1 MKRKATSEEDDGNP
15 RKKALLDINGAES
28 FREALFNQVDTYQKQ
43 YAAAKP
49 YKHGVIK
56 DLLEPILLRNVR
68 SEIQQNLSFT
78 PKETDIYRIYQS
90 GDLANLD
97 GLDDSSLKLLPSLL
111 ELRNALYSAPFRDF
125 LSTITDFGPLSGKK
139 KDMAINVYTPG
150 CHLLCHDDVIGSRRV
165 SYILYL
171 TDPDQP
177 WQKEWGGA
185 LRLYPTF
192 PHIGKDGQL
201 VKVPSPDASVSI
213 PPSFNQ
219 LSFFAVQPGESF
231 HDVEEV
237 YAKHTGTDEAG
248 DDIRVRMA
256 ISGWYHIPQ
265 EGEEGYV
272 EGLEESLAEKS
283 SLTQLQGAGDQY
295 DQPQEKICKY
305 ERGQRLASGADLH
318 GDSSLAFSKD
328 ALSLS
333 EAELEFLLKFIAPTY
348 LTPDTLDS
356 VSELFT
362 DQCSLCLETFLSHSF
377 AETLRAFI
385 IDEESRTPLL
395 STKDVEAERAW
406 KVSRP
411 PHKHRF
417 LFQQASEVASSKKS
431 ALSPIEDLLETLIPS
446 EAFRKW
452 LQLATGLIVTSHD
465 ALARRFRRG
474 NDYALATG
482 YSEDEPRLEIILAIT
497 PTSGWDE
504 DGSEVIE
511 EASTSTEQDE
521 QKQKSQKATSK
532 EDQVSDSAGVGGY
545 VAYMTSE
552 DIDDDASGD
561 HGSDHGV
568 EIPTQLSTGAR
579 ASGSS
584 NPNRKKLKAD
594 PAIYQSQADDEE
606 DGVLFSMPAG
616 WNRLGIVL
624 RDRGV
629 MRFVKYVSRRAKGD
643 RWDLFG
649 EFGVFQNNDDDD
661 DNDSNEENQRSQD
674 ERLQKSNIEEDETDI
689 NTSGDDDTDES

>member
-1 MKRKATSEEDDGNP
+1 MSIITNTER
-15 RKKALLDINGAES
+15 LI
-28 FREALFNQVDTYQKQ
+28 
-43 YAAAKP
+43 AKFP
-49 YKHGVIK
+49 GRYKHGVIQ

-78 PKETDIYRIYQS
+78 PKETDIYRIHQS

-111 ELRNALYSAPFRDF
+111 KLRDALYSAPFRDF
-125 LSTITDFGPLSGKK
+125 LSTITDSGPLSGKK
-139 KDMAINVYTPG
+139 TDMAINVYTPG
-150 CHLLCHDDVIGSRRV
+150 CHLLCHDDVIGSRRL

-171 TDPDQP
+171 TNPDQA

-185 LRLYPTF
+185 LRLYSTLS
-192 PHIGKDGQL
+192 HIGKDGQN
-201 VKVPSPDASVSI
+201 VKVPSPDPSVSI

-219 LSFFAVQPGESF
+219 LTFFAVQPGESF

-237 YAKHTGTDEAG
+237 YAKRTGTDEVG
-248 DDIRVRMA
+248 DDIRVRTA

-265 EGEEGYV
+265 EGEEGYI

-283 SLTQLQGAGDQY
+283 SLTQLQGAGDQF
-295 DQPQEKICKY
+295 DQPQEKTCTY
-305 ERGQRLASGADLH
+305 DRGLRLPSVADLH

-328 ALSLS
+328 ELSLS

-362 DQCSLCLETFLSHSF
+362 DQCSLCLETFLSHNF
-377 AETLRAFI
+377 AEALRAFI
-385 IDEESRTPLL
+385 IHEESRAPLL
-395 STKDVEAERAW
+395 STQDVEAERVW

-417 LFQQASEVASSKKS
+417 LFQQSSEVASSKNS
-431 ALSPIEDLLETLIPS
+431 ALSPIKDLLETLIPS
-446 EAFRKW
+446 EAFCKW
-452 LQLATGLIVTSHD
+452 LQLATGLNVTSHN
-465 ALARRFRRG
+465 ALIRRFRRG

-504 DGSEVIE
+504 DRSEVIE
-511 EASTSTEQDE
+511 DTSASTAQDE
-521 QKQKSQKATSK
+521 QKQKTPKASS
-532 EDQVSDSAGVGGY
+532 EDDQISDAAGVGGY

-552 DIDDDASGD
+552 DADDGTSDD
-561 HGSDHGV
+561 QVSDHSV
-568 EIPTQLSTGAR
+568 DIPAQLSTGAR

-584 NPNRKKLKAD
+584 NPRKKKLKAD
-594 PAIYQSQADDEE
+594 PAIYQPLADDEE

-629 MRFVKYVSRRAKGD
+629 MRFVKYVSQRAKGD

-649 EFGVFQNNDDDD
+649 EFGNFQSNDDDV
-661 DNDSNEENQRSQD
+661 DNDSNEENQRRHD
-674 ERLQKSNIEEDETDI
+674 ETLQQSNIEEDETDI
-689 NTSGDDDTDES
+689 NISDDDDTDDS